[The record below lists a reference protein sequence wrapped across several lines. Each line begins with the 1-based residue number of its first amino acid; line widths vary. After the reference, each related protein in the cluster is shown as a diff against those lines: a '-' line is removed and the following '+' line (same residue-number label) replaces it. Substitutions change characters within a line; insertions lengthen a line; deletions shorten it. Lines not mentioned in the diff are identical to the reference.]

1 MSDQPEPTPAPAT
14 PPPTQATTPDEEA
27 PEVVQKRLVRGCS
40 IILLLLLLITATNFL
55 QYRFNVVTIIAGVLL
70 IVAAIGRFVLSL
82 DKIDKTSTAKK
93 PTRQPS
99 K

>member
-1 MSDQPEPTPAPAT
+1 MADQPEPTPAATSPVPAED
-14 PPPTQATTPDEEA
+14 P

-40 IILLLLLLITATNFL
+40 IILLLLLLITITNFL

-82 DKIDKTSTAKK
+82 DKPSASGASGMAKK
-93 PTRQPS
+93 PT
-99 K
+99 KN